1 MFFVELRP
9 DERTNVKCSQRPSWL
24 TPMGKINIQC
34 QSAEQ
39 KFFGD
44 VVAVQ
49 ACSGTL
55 LGARPDFNSLN
66 ASKPCHRN
74 RVAIEMLNNV
84 LFRRTDHSARKE
96 VVDDAP
102 TAAAYP
108 ARAAAKGSS

>member
-1 MFFVELRP
+1 MLSAP
-9 DERTNVKCSQRPSWL
+9 LLANTNGQDQHTVSFSRAK
-24 TPMGKINIQC
+24 N
-34 QSAEQ
+34 
-39 KFFGD
+39 FGD

-49 ACSGTL
+49 ACSGSL

-84 LFRRTDHSARKE
+84 LFGRTDHSARKE

-102 TAAAYP
+102 SAAAHP
-108 ARAAAKGSS
+108 ARAAAKGRS